1 MALTPAS
8 GPTIA
13 PTLESAVSPDST
25 PALQPTAVPT
35 LDPTTTPTPAPTL
48 VPATIPTSEPDSD
61 PAPSLRFY
69 VNGVRIEFPPWVET
83 SPDIARSM
91 VISAV
96 IAKAR
101 FLSIEPVIRETPHWG
116 YVAEM
121 VYRFQV
127 SQYLKGEGPDGL
139 VVNLSSGPKY
149 QAFPD
154 WLTMRGEEEARQLA
168 EKWLAASLAM
178 YDNQGDGILILRDVG
193 PEQRYSFTHINT
205 PSPGYGGYPVIGR
218 TWLPEDKDSIYRIEF
233 MRRKTPTISLSEFND
248 LIDDFRPLLEEQY
261 GVCINLILGQV
272 NRVRSQMRGTYRELT
287 LGGWIEPKPFPR
299 QVLTF
304 DSQVQANTE
313 IFRFT
318 RPLQESPG
326 FGAHWLEGKDKDLFA
341 IDLHAD
347 ADNFYESLRTVQ
359 TLPIGEYSVHFSK
372 HERPL
377 PCSYAPGPDDWP
389 FRETVELVL
398 NVMSPLG
405 VDGE

>member
-8 GPTIA
+8 GPTA
-13 PTLESAVSPDST
+13 VPTLESAVSPAST

-48 VPATIPTSEPDSD
+48 VPATIPTSKPDSG

-69 VNGVRIEFPPWVET
+69 VNRVQIDSPPWVET

-91 VISAV
+91 VVSAV

-101 FLSIEPVIRETPHWG
+101 FLSIEPVIREHPSWG

-178 YDNQGDGILILRDVG
+178 YDNQGRWDTYSECLWAGTTLLLHPYQYTKPRLWRLSRDW
-193 PEQRYSFTHINT
+193 EN
-205 PSPGYGGYPVIGR
+205 
-218 TWLPEDKDSIYRIEF
+218 
-233 MRRKTPTISLSEFND
+233 M
-248 LIDDFRPLLEEQY
+248 
-261 GVCINLILGQV
+261 
-272 NRVRSQMRGTYRELT
+272 
-287 LGGWIEPKPFPR
+287 
-299 QVLTF
+299 
-304 DSQVQANTE
+304 A
-313 IFRFT
+313 
-318 RPLQESPG
+318 
-326 FGAHWLEGKDKDLFA
+326 A
-341 IDLHAD
+341 
-347 ADNFYESLRTVQ
+347 
-359 TLPIGEYSVHFSK
+359 
-372 HERPL
+372 
-377 PCSYAPGPDDWP
+377 
-389 FRETVELVL
+389 
-398 NVMSPLG
+398 
-405 VDGE
+405 